1 MKKTLNFSIFLVL
14 LLAIFTGQE
23 AIAQKSAKPQF
34 FGEKI
39 KTKGA
44 ASVDEVL
51 VQLAKADSVKTK
63 ITGTVTAVCQMKG
76 CWMNIVSDATGKEIF
91 VQFKDDGFFM
101 PKDISGREVIMDGY
115 AYRDV
120 TSVEELRHYAE
131 DDGKSKEEIEAIT
144 EPKEELKFMANGV
157 LLLPVASDKK

>member
-91 VQFKDDGFFM
+91 VQFKDYGFFM
-101 PKDISGREVIMDGY
+101 PKDIAGKKVIMDGY
-115 AYRDV
+115 AYKEV
-120 TSVEELRHYAE
+120 TPVETLKHFAE
-131 DDGKSKEEIEAIT
+131 DAGKSKAEIDAIKQ
-144 EPKEELKFMANGV
+144 PKEEYKFLASGV
-157 LLLPVASDKK
+157 ALLN